1 MKGVRNGKAPD
12 LGILFLGFLY
22 GPPGSWAI
30 NSLLFVFFVSYSYV
44 CMLHLIIG
52 SRQARRFTVITKP
65 NSSEGQPDY
74 VRFA

>member
-1 MKGVRNGKAPD
+1 MKYIPIGKPPD
-12 LGILFLGFLY
+12 FGILFLGFLF
-22 GPPGSWAI
+22 GPPGTWAI